1 MLTHFFSCR
10 KSLEFIRS
18 APFSGYVDELAARL
32 RSQGYRR
39 SISQLY
45 LRAAARF
52 LTWLDMEGISPL
64 AASKADVER
73 FLLETLTVER
83 NGRRVHGPTWHGA
96 HAGTMH
102 MLRLLRGKAANLPPS
117 APPTPVEASI
127 AGFQDHLEHACGY
140 AESTV
145 RERVRFMRE
154 CLHRFFGDGPMDV
167 LRLNASQIRAEV
179 IEQARIH
186 KLESACHL
194 ATAFRSYFRFLQFK
208 GIPVGHLLPGV
219 PKIAHRR
226 SLATKA
232 TMTDEHIDLLLDCFD
247 RSRAKDRRDYAM
259 ALCMLD
265 LGMRSSDVSALTLD
279 DIDWRKA
286 VIRIP
291 SVKTSRPYSL
301 PLPDRAGK
309 GIAGYLRH
317 GRPHSELREVFLR
330 HQTPVKKMESRSVQ
344 SAMRTAYVRAGLQH
358 LGYGARV
365 MRRTAATRML
375 RHGVP
380 LKEIADV
387 LGHQSIDTT
396 LRYAR
401 LDPTELSKVALP
413 WPEEQR

>member
-1 MLTHFFSCR
+1 MLTHFFSRR

-18 APFSGYVDELAARL
+18 APFSGYVDELAAKL
-32 RSQGYRR
+32 HSQGYCR
-39 SISQLY
+39 STSQLY
-45 LRAAARF
+45 LRVAARF
-52 LTWLDMEGISPL
+52 LMWLNVEGISPM
-64 AASKADVER
+64 AASKADAAR
-73 FLLETLTVER
+73 FLFETLTVER
-83 NGRRVHGPTWHGA
+83 DGRRVHRPTWHGA
-96 HAGTMH
+96 HAGTVH
-102 MLRLLRGKAANLPPS
+102 ILRLLRGKSASMPPS
-117 APPTPVEASI
+117 APPTPVEASV
-127 AGFQDHLEHACGY
+127 AAFQYHMEHVCGY

-145 RERVRFMRE
+145 YERGRFMRE

-167 LRLNASQIRAEV
+167 VRLNASQIRSEV

-186 KLESACHL
+186 KIENACHL
-194 ATAFRSYFRFLQFK
+194 ATAFRSYFRFLQFQ
-208 GIPVGHLLPGV
+208 GIPVGHLLLGV

-226 SLATKA
+226 SLATKT
-232 TMTDEHIDLLLDCFD
+232 TMTDEQIHLLLECFD

-265 LGMRSSDVSALTLD
+265 LGMRSSDVSALKLD
-279 DIDWRKA
+279 DIDWRKG

-291 SVKTSRPYSL
+291 SIKTSRPYSL
-301 PLPDRAGK
+301 PLPNRVGK

-358 LGYGARV
+358 LGHGAHV